1 MGFTFDNYMTEEN
14 YDLLDNGT
22 ISDRVLVRDIILSE
36 EMAAKYGNLLKEDGN
51 LYTEEMSYTDFFRNC
66 RDRAASACSEFAFDK
81 NGWHASVNMEKENLL
96 FFSIPYDRGFS
107 ARVDGEPAEV
117 ERVDFGLTAI
127 PVPAGTHEIVVTYM
141 PRGFV
146 PAAVLS
152 ALTAAWLLVFS
163 LANRIH
169 AW

>member
-1 MGFTFDNYMTEEN
+1 MNFTHPGARALLSARYYLENILIHQDETYADQGGILGYVQKYETDNGYMVYENSCYIPMGFTFDNYMTEEN

-81 NGWHASVNMEKENLL
+81 NGWHASVNMEKENLNG
-96 FFSIPYDRGFS
+96 I
-107 ARVDGEPAEV
+107 
-117 ERVDFGLTAI
+117 
-127 PVPAGTHEIVVTYM
+127 
-141 PRGFV
+141 
-146 PAAVLS
+146 
-152 ALTAAWLLVFS
+152 LL
-163 LANRIH
+163 A
-169 AW
+169 